1 VAKHDDA
8 ARYRDQHGHV
18 IVCGL
23 HALGL
28 RIVEVLR
35 SSAVAVVVV
44 DDDPDPRLL
53 PILERWD
60 VPHIAEM
67 ARAPEVLINAG
78 LHGARAVVSVEADD
92 LQNLETALV
101 VRNLRPEVRIILQM
115 ANAAVGAAVGDLV
128 TDGAALDV
136 AGLAAPSLVQA
147 CLGGGQLELDLS
159 GERFAV
165 TETVVTHPGTLR
177 SIYGDLVPIAVI
189 PRHGAVEIC
198 PGRDHPVGAGD
209 RVSVLGTTSDLAEA
223 LGGSRA
229 AIASPPA
236 RPSRVATALQAARSV
251 AQGAGLRVG
260 TLIVALACLTA
271 MSSAILRLG
280 YRTGAHEH
288 LSLLDSVY
296 FTVETIS
303 TVGYG
308 DFSFAAQ
315 STWLRVYGIVLII
328 LGATAITTLFA
339 LISDLLF
346 SRRVA
351 DAFGLRRVTR
361 MRGHVVV
368 VGLGAVG
375 WRVVEE
381 LLHHGLPV
389 VVIESDEQNRH
400 LPQGRALRVPIIIG
414 DATQP
419 ATLDAANVA
428 GASAVAILTSDDLT
442 NLETGLSLR
451 QHMQTVG
458 KEIPIVMRIFDR
470 PLGRVIEESF
480 GFRLVRS
487 TSALAAPWFVGA
499 ALGLDI
505 LSTFYIE
512 QELLLV
518 ACLTVA
524 PTGGL
529 AGLAMQ
535 DLSARIR
542 VIAIERLGASA
553 LEHPPRRTTRFGP
566 GDRAFLIGP
575 YEELLAVLQRDAR
588 HDPAVSAS
596 W

>member
-1 VAKHDDA
+1 
-8 ARYRDQHGHV
+8 
-18 IVCGL
+18 
-23 HALGL
+23 
-28 RIVEVLR
+28 
-35 SSAVAVVVV
+35 
-44 DDDPDPRLL
+44 
-53 PILERWD
+53 
-60 VPHIAEM
+60 M
-67 ARAPEVLINAG
+67 
-78 LHGARAVVSVEADD
+78 
-92 LQNLETALV
+92 
-101 VRNLRPEVRIILQM
+101 
-115 ANAAVGAAVGDLV
+115 
-128 TDGAALDV
+128 
-136 AGLAAPSLVQA
+136 
-147 CLGGGQLELDLS
+147 
-159 GERFAV
+159 
-165 TETVVTHPGTLR
+165 
-177 SIYGDLVPIAVI
+177 
-189 PRHGAVEIC
+189 
-198 PGRDHPVGAGD
+198 
-209 RVSVLGTTSDLAEA
+209 
-223 LGGSRA
+223 
-229 AIASPPA
+229 
-236 RPSRVATALQAARSV
+236 
-251 AQGAGLRVG
+251 
-260 TLIVALACLTA
+260 
-271 MSSAILRLG
+271 
-280 YRTGAHEH
+280 
-288 LSLLDSVY
+288 Y

-361 MRGHVVV
+361 MHGHVVV

-414 DATQP
+414 DATQR

-428 GASAVAILTSDDLT
+428 DASAVAILTSDDLT

-451 QHMQTVG
+451 QHMQTIG
-458 KEIPIVMRIFDR
+458 KDIPIVMRIFDR

-524 PTGGL
+524 PSWRTGRAGHAGPDGAYSGDRHRAIGGL
-529 AGLAMQ
+529 SAGTPS
-535 DLSARIR
+535 SAHYPLR
-542 VIAIERLGASA
+542 
-553 LEHPPRRTTRFGP
+553 
-566 GDRAFLIGP
+566 
-575 YEELLAVLQRDAR
+575 
-588 HDPAVSAS
+588 S